1 MSPEHDS
8 AVCLAAILDDIA
20 SIENYTAGLER
31 DAFEQDELTR
41 DAVERCIARVCTALS
56 RLAECAPA
64 LMPDAKPWGDIASVG
79 ERLHRSYQPLEADP
93 VWAVVQR
100 DLQALKL
107 SAALTLDRLG
117 DGEGHG

>member
-1 MSPEHDS
+1 MLPEHDP
-8 AVCLAAILDDIA
+8 ATCLAAILDNIA
-20 SIENYTAGLER
+20 SVEDYAAGLER

-56 RLAECAPA
+56 RLGECAPA
-64 LMPDAKPWGDIASVG
+64 LMPDQSWGDIAGVG
-79 ERLHRSYQPLEADP
+79 DRLHRSCQPVEADR

-100 DLQALKL
+100 DLPALKL

-117 DGEGHG
+117 DGTDDG